1 MKPTEFTVRQLRE
14 ASDTPPTIA
23 FDCAVWLAN
32 RGHRCA
38 KEDCVVERSNLN
50 ILEYLRSKS

>member
-14 ASDTPPTIA
+14 ATDTPPTVA

-32 RGHRCA
+32 QRTRSPFT
-38 KEDCVVERSNLN
+38 EDCEKRIVEY
-50 ILEYLRSKS
+50 IRSKAP